1 MFTNDV
7 VEAKR
12 QQIFLQSINARTLK
26 SILGFVY
33 SGEICINQVNIKVFQ
48 LLWLNVGFFYFC
60 FPTQGD
66 LL

>member
-26 SILGFVY
+26 SILDFVY
-33 SGEICINQVNIKVFQ
+33 SGEICINQVRKIQNLDVMSESNYNKF
-48 LLWLNVGFFYFC
+48 
-60 FPTQGD
+60 
-66 LL
+66 

>member
-48 LLWLNVGFFYFC
+48 LLWLNIVFFFFC